1 MEKKYQGIISAI
13 QQSTGSDPCEIL
25 ELYPGIALSFSS
37 VSEKDAFHICHEPLA
52 QILEINYCIA
62 GKISWNMGSGKQVY
76 LGPGDFS
83 LNTMDVCEDSTVTLP
98 NRFYEGLTIYIDLEQ
113 LSEHPPAPLADAH
126 ITGELL
132 KNKYCK
138 DGLCTALA
146 GNETMQK
153 IFQALY
159 LPAEEIRLAYQK
171 IKVLE
176 LLLVLSQMEIDREKH
191 LTEYRAEQVEI
202 IRQIHDLL
210 TSNLD
215 QRCSIETLS
224 RQYLMNPTTLKR
236 MFKAIYGTSI
246 AAHIREHRMEHAAQL
261 LRSSDLSIAD
271 IALKVGYD
279 SQSRFSS
286 VFKEYYQMLPKEY
299 RRKYSNGVFGSGETN
314 LQVSGVRSHT

>member
-13 QQSTGSDPCEIL
+13 RQSTGSDPCEIL

-153 IFQALY
+153 IFQSLY

-299 RRKYSNGVFGSGETN
+299 RRRCSNGV
-314 LQVSGVRSHT
+314 

>member
-13 QQSTGSDPCEIL
+13 RQSTGSDPCEIL

-132 KNKYCK
+132 KTKYCK

-159 LPAEEIRLAYQK
+159 LPAEAIRLAYQK

-202 IRQIHDLL
+202 IRQIPDLL

-299 RRKYSNGVFGSGETN
+299 RRRYSDRV
-314 LQVSGVRSHT
+314 

>member
-132 KNKYCK
+132 KTKYCK

-246 AAHIREHRMEHAAQL
+246 AAHIREHKMEHAAQL

-299 RRKYSNGVFGSGETN
+299 RRRCCKFRPLN
-314 LQVSGVRSHT
+314 HTCTEF

>member
-37 VSEKDAFHICHEPLA
+37 VSEKDVFHICHEPLA

-159 LPAEEIRLAYQK
+159 LPAEAIRLAYQK

-202 IRQIHDLL
+202 IRQIHNLL

-299 RRKYSNGVFGSGETN
+299 RRRCSNGV
-314 LQVSGVRSHT
+314 